1 MQDISDII
9 IGGGEIGNSL
19 YNTLSA
25 EYACDIYDLKYGPS
39 RLEGL
44 KRNEYDYMHICF
56 PYNDKFIESVENYK
70 KIFKPKHVIVHSTV
84 PVGTCNGLG
93 VMHSPCIG
101 IHPDL
106 TVSMKT
112 FTKFISGG
120 TSDARAEVANH
131 FRRAGMTIYLTDKS
145 ESTELAKIMCTT
157 YYGIN
162 VEITKEIKRLCDKFG
177 VPFEFWTLWNN
188 NYNQGYIRLN
198 HPEYVRQNLVPMMSE
213 QGGHCTINNTLLL
226 ENNFTRLLNFL
237 NYNPGKD
244 IDFFNYEN

>member
-84 PVGTCNGLG
+84 PV
-93 VMHSPCIG
+93 
-101 IHPDL
+101 
-106 TVSMKT
+106 
-112 FTKFISGG
+112 
-120 TSDARAEVANH
+120 R
-131 FRRAGMTIYLTDKS
+131 
-145 ESTELAKIMCTT
+145 
-157 YYGIN
+157 
-162 VEITKEIKRLCDKFG
+162 
-177 VPFEFWTLWNN
+177 
-188 NYNQGYIRLN
+188 
-198 HPEYVRQNLVPMMSE
+198 NL
-213 QGGHCTINNTLLL
+213 
-226 ENNFTRLLNFL
+226 
-237 NYNPGKD
+237 
-244 IDFFNYEN
+244 